1 MPVYKLTA
9 PRNMGKI
16 PKGFCI
22 QVPSQMVSKPNAHE
36 IEKAIIQAG
45 FTDRDSIGYR
55 SPGNWIVEK
64 IA

>member
-1 MPVYKLTA
+1 
-9 PRNMGKI
+9 MGKI

-22 QVPSQMVSKPNAHE
+22 QVPSQMVSKPNAQE